1 MSVILLTGANRGL
14 GLELARQYAKD
25 NWRVIACCRDP
36 ENARELNE
44 LATVMPQLTLHQ
56 LDVQNP
62 RHLKSLADKFKGQ
75 PIDILLNNAGIYG
88 QVDATFGNTN
98 IDRWLNT
105 FHINTIAPMKIME
118 AFVDNV
124 AASELRIIASMSSKM
139 GSIADNGSGGSYVY
153 RSSKAALNMVMA
165 SAAIDLQPRGITSV
179 ILHPGW
185 VRTDMGGPQGELSVT
200 ESVAALRHT
209 LAGITSKDN
218 GSFFE
223 IDGSIIPW

>member
-1 MSVILLTGANRGL
+1 MPIILLTGANRGL

-25 NWRVIACCRDP
+25 NWRVIVCCREP
-36 ENARELNE
+36 KNARELNE
-44 LATVMPQLTLHQ
+44 LSTVMPQLTLHE

-62 RHLKSLADKFKGQ
+62 QHLQSLVDAFKGQ
-75 PIDILLNNAGIYG
+75 PIDILLNNAGVYG
-88 QVDATFGNTN
+88 QDDATFGNTN

-124 AASELRIIASMSSKM
+124 AASELRIMASMSSKM

-200 ESVAALRHT
+200 ESVTALRHT

-218 GSFFE
+218 GRFFD
-223 IDGSIIPW
+223 IDGSVIPW